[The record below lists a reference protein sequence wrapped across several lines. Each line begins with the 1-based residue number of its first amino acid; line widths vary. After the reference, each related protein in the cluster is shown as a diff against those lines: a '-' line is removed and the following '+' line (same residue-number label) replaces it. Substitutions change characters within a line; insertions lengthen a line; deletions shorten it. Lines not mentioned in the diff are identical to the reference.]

1 VTNNEKALFL
11 ELAKKYLDEVI
22 GNGMEKEVYL
32 SPTPATKKKNGAV
45 KAGKE
50 KWLMHASR
58 GRTPGWIIEATG
70 IKDKKKLKEVF
81 GTDAVFT
88 KGGKLPPKMGE

>member
-1 VTNNEKALFL
+1 VTNTEKGLFLL
-11 ELAKKYLDEVI
+11 ELAKKYLSD
-22 GNGMEKEVYL
+22 KEVENSIVERAL
-32 SPTPATKKKNGAV
+32 PSITSNKKKGPE

-70 IKDKKKLKEVF
+70 IKEKSKLKEVF
-81 GTDAVFT
+81 GTSAVFT